1 MSDNETIEVEAEVI
15 GEISQ
20 VSKADEWLAAA
31 REKVSA
37 TAAEYREWQIQ
48 SNDDYRQMK
57 RDRTEV
63 RRRAQEIDSERKA
76 MLSDLEKQ
84 LRDFKA
90 GVKDVLS
97 PLTALDA
104 AYKAEL
110 DAWDERVVEQRRLA
124 MAQEY
129 AEGAPDLVP
138 LVPFDALCRR
148 YATEGKWFLKSTGDA
163 RAVEDMWQRVQG
175 IAECEKALDATGLP
189 ADILADA
196 KARYFSTLD
205 LADAMTWARG
215 QQEQRERVAELER
228 QRELRRR
235 EHEEAERAAREA
247 AAALVE
253 DFAEK
258 VSQIAEGAER
268 EQSPQEPAGAP
279 DAPQEPPQAPAVC
292 FYAFCVECPDPAT
305 VKQIRDELKAAGLH
319 GSGIRCTKEQ
329 FEMFKD
335 FVREG
340 R

>member
-1 MSDNETIEVEAEVI
+1 MSDKAIETEAEVI
-15 GEISQ
+15 GEIRPL
-20 VSKADEWLAAA
+20 SKADEWLAAA
-31 REKVSA
+31 REKVAA
-37 TAAEYREWQIQ
+37 TAAEYHEWQIQ

-76 MLSDLEKQ
+76 MLSDMERA

-124 MAQEY
+124 MSQEY

-138 LVPFDALCRR
+138 LVPFERLCER
-148 YATEGKWFLKSTGDA
+148 YATEGKWFLRSTGDA
-163 RAVEDMWQRVQG
+163 KAAEDMWQRVQG
-175 IAECEKALDATGLP
+175 IAECERALDATGLA

-228 QRELRRR
+228 QREERRR
-235 EHEEAERAAREA
+235 AAEEAEWAALEA
-247 AAALVE
+247 AERLAKTAQE
-253 DFAEK
+253 P
-258 VSQIAEGAER
+258 ER
-268 EQSPQEPAGAP
+268 EPMAQVAAPVAETPQTR
-279 DAPQEPPQAPAVC
+279 PQAPVAAS
-292 FYAFCVECPDPAT
+292 YAFCVDYDDPMA
-305 VKQIRDELKAAGLH
+305 VRRIRDWLRAEGLH
-319 GSGIRCTKEQ
+319 GSGIRCTREQ
-329 FEMFKD
+329 FDMFRD
-335 FVREG
+335 YVREG

>member
-1 MSDNETIEVEAEVI
+1 MSDKAIETEAEVI
-15 GEISQ
+15 GEIRPL
-20 VSKADEWLAAA
+20 SKADEWLAAA
-31 REKVSA
+31 REKVGA
-37 TAAEYREWQIQ
+37 TVAEYHEWQIQ

-76 MLSDLEKQ
+76 MLSDMEKA

-124 MAQEY
+124 MSQEY

-163 RAVEDMWQRVQG
+163 RAIEDMWQRVQG

-196 KARYFSTLD
+196 KARFFSTLD

-228 QRELRRR
+228 QREQRRR

-247 AAALVE
+247 AATLVG

-258 VSQIAEGAER
+258 VSQIAGAAEG
-268 EQSPQEPAGAP
+268 EQSPQTPAGTP
-279 DAPQEPPQAPAVC
+279 DAPQEPPQAPAGC
-292 FYAFCVECPDPAT
+292 FYVFGVELSDPS
-305 VKQIRDELKAAGLH
+305 QMWEIRKWLVGHGMH
-319 GSGIRCTKEQ
+319 GSGIRATSGQ
-329 FEMFKD
+329 FEDFKRS
-335 FVREG
+335 VKEG